1 MEFPFIFYWKLRKSQ
16 GFLLHVN
23 LMFPRIIL
31 YMKLMCFI
39 YCFHGQR
46 IVMFPRIG
54 NVFHAVSTDKA
65 L

>member
-1 MEFPFIFYWKLRKSQ
+1 MKNEMFPEKKRCRKFSMEFPFMKFYWKLRKSQ

-31 YMKLMCFI
+31 YRKLM
-39 YCFHGQR
+39 
-46 IVMFPRIG
+46 
-54 NVFHAVSTDKA
+54 FHAVSTDKA